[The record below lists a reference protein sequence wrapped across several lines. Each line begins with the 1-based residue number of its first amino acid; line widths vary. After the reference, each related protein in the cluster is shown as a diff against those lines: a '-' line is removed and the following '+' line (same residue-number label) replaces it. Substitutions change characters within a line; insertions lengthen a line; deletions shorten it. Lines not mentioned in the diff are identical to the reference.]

1 MDGTNGGGGVREAEN
16 GGDREV

>member
-1 MDGTNGGGGVREAEN
+1 MDGTNGGGGVRETEN